1 MTTFVTHDGVELA
14 YEDRGGGAF
23 PLVMLHGWGQTQAM
37 FRHQLS
43 DLAPDRR
50 IVTLDLRGHGRSAKP
65 HFGYRIARF
74 SRDVFELLDHL
85 GLERFDALGW
95 SMGVSIWWSFIDQHG
110 TDRIRRFIAVD
121 QPAAVAA
128 VPWMSAEQQ
137 TESGAIFDVAALVGL
152 GEGLHGPEGIEVRN
166 GFVRSMF
173 SGESRMSWRSCSPS
187 WTPSPLRRSAR
198 ALRPLRAGLAR
209 RPPAHRRPDARA
221 RVRRQP
227 RRPVLTGLHRRA
239 DPRREPARLRSR
251 RRQLALPVLE
261 NPAAFNAVVEDFLD
275 RE

>member
-1 MTTFVTHDGVELA
+1 MVVHGSAAGVSPDGRLA
-14 YEDRGGGAF
+14 
-23 PLVMLHGWGQTQAM
+23 GQTQAM

-43 DLAPDRR
+43 DLAVERR

-74 SRDVFELLDHL
+74 SRDVSP
-85 GLERFDALGW
+85 RCRGW
-95 SMGVSIWWSFIDQHG
+95 APSN
-110 TDRIRRFIAVD
+110 RRR
-121 QPAAVAA
+121 AA
-128 VPWMSAEQQ
+128 
-137 TESGAIFDVAALVGL
+137 
-152 GEGLHGPEGIEVRN
+152 
-166 GFVRSMF
+166 RS
-173 SGESRMSWRSCSPS
+173 STSSPS
-187 WTPSPLRRSAR
+187 SASARACTALRGSRCATASCAACSAARAGCPGVRARRAGHRPPLRRSAR